1 MKQPKNPKKPLILAI
16 DQGTTTSRAIVFTPD
31 GRAVA
36 VAQHGFAQHY
46 PRAGWVEH
54 DPEEIWRATLAACR
68 EALDAAGGAAQVA
81 AIGIANQRETTLVWE
96 RGSGKPV
103 YNAIVWQDRRTAAHC
118 AQLARA
124 GWGARVTAKTGL
136 LLDAYFSAPKIAW
149 ILEHVDGARRRAEA
163 GELAFGT
170 IDSFLLWRLCGRRH
184 VTDASNAS
192 RTMLFDIHRQCWDEE
207 LLGAFGVPAAMLPQV
222 LDCADDYGAVSRE
235 LLGAEIPVCGVAGDQ
250 QAALFGQACLSP
262 GMLKC
267 TFGSGAF
274 LMMATARPVRSHNRL
289 LCTLASR
296 IKGRAAYALEGSI
309 FHAGTALQWLREIGV
324 LASDREIDAMVMGDE
339 SGGDESRGGD
349 ESGGGES
356 GGDEHRGGRGLYL
369 VPAFTGLGAP
379 HWQPHARAAI
389 FGITRGTGKA
399 HLVRAAL
406 QAVAFQT
413 RDLLE
418 AMRADSGE
426 EIAAVR
432 VDGGMAVNEYLLQ
445 FLADICGARVERPAV
460 TETTALGAARLAGLQ
475 CGLFDSPA
483 EAAAQW
489 RVSKVFAPRE
499 RAETPA
505 LLAGWEDALAR
516 VKRAE

>member
-1 MKQPKNPKKPLILAI
+1 MKLLLAI
-16 DQGTTTSRAIVFTPD
+16 DQGTTSSRAIAFTPD

-36 VAQHGFAQHY
+36 AAQHGFAQHY
-46 PRAGWVEH
+46 PREGWVEH

-68 EALDAAGGAAQVA
+68 EALAAAGGAGEIA

-96 RGSGKPV
+96 RSSGKPV
-103 YNAIVWQDRRTAAHC
+103 YNAIVWQDRRTAGQC
-118 AQLARA
+118 EKLERA
-124 GWGARVTAKTGL
+124 GWGGRVTAKTGL

-149 ILEHVDGARRRAEA
+149 ILDHVDGARRRAEA

-170 IDSFLLWRLCGRRH
+170 IDSFLLWRLCGGRH
-184 VTDASNAS
+184 LTDASNAS

-222 LDCADDYGAVSRE
+222 LDCADDFGATSRG
-235 LLGAEIPVCGVAGDQ
+235 LLGGEIPVCGVAGDQ

-274 LMMATARPVRSHNRL
+274 LMMATARPAVSQNRL
-289 LCTLASR
+289 LSTLASR

-309 FHAGTALQWLREIGV
+309 FNAGTALQWLRDIGV
-324 LASDREIDAMVMGDE
+324 LADDAEIDAMLARDE
-339 SGGDESRGGD
+339 KPGGA
-349 ESGGGES
+349 
-356 GGDEHRGGRGLYL
+356 GLYL

-379 HWQPHARAAI
+379 HWRPHARAAI

-399 HLVRAAL
+399 DLVRAAL
-406 QAVAFQT
+406 EAAAFQT

-418 AMRADSGE
+418 AMRADSGG
-426 EIAAVR
+426 EITALR
-432 VDGGMAVNEYLLQ
+432 VDGGMAVNDYLMQ
-445 FLADICGARVERPAV
+445 FLADISGATVERPAV
-460 TETTALGAARLAGLQ
+460 TETTALGAAMLAGLQ
-475 CGLFDSPA
+475 CGMFASPE

-489 RVSKVFAPRE
+489 RAAKTFAPRA
-499 RAETPA
+499 RADAPE

-516 VKRAE
+516 VNPAE